1 MKVTGDLHLMKK
13 LNKSIVLETIIADAP
28 VSRAAISEI
37 TGLNKATVS
46 NLVHELIDSQLVCE
60 TGPGES
66 SGGRKPV
73 MLLFNN
79 EAGHAVGIDLG
90 VNYILTVLTDL
101 QGAIKKE
108 RRVPLERMEFEYV
121 WQELTDSIRWAIDG
135 APPSPY
141 GIVGIGIGVP
151 GLINDEGEVLSA
163 PNLKWRKI
171 DLKGRLEQAFQLP
184 IVIENEANAGA
195 IGERSFGDTRH
206 AKNMIYVSAGIGIG
220 VGIIV
225 NNAIYRGFS
234 GFSGEMGHMTIHMEG
249 VPCTCGN
256 RGCWELYASENAL
269 LNEAMRRLGDEIEH
283 YGGEPTL
290 DMLITRAEKGDS
302 RVIGLFEQVGNYLG
316 VGIANVINTF
326 NPELVMIGNR
336 LSMIQPW
343 IEPSVLNTVEQRSL
357 PYHHRKV
364 MIEFSRLGMKSAAI
378 GAASLAI
385 QAFFAQ
391 SKATVKEG

>member
-108 RRVPLERMEFEYV
+108 RRVPLERMDFEYV

-290 DMLITRAEKGDS
+290 DMLITRAEKGDT
-302 RVIGLFEQVGNYLG
+302 RVIELFEQVGNYHTEDVG
-316 VGIANVINTF
+316 VTPWFVGIWRVG
-326 NPELVMIGNR
+326 E
-336 LSMIQPW
+336 
-343 IEPSVLNTVEQRSL
+343 
-357 PYHHRKV
+357 
-364 MIEFSRLGMKSAAI
+364 
-378 GAASLAI
+378 
-385 QAFFAQ
+385 
-391 SKATVKEG
+391 